1 MSNYTEQQKTSQQ
14 QFWLFNYSII
24 PLRNLSNNK
33 GKYFLLILA
42 SQM

>member
-14 QFWLFNYSII
+14 QFWYSII